1 LDINRSAKFPYT
13 RLSEVKQQSPVEL
26 DIGSNIGSN
35 YSDNSE
41 FENADDSDTDP
52 DYVQSSDDDNETE
65 DSFGEDDDTD
75 CEIDRKRSRST
86 CVDGDTSAKTSN
98 KSQVKACDHTKSY
111 LLKHRVTSSHETNAE
126 SRLQSDLSVGN
137 NENLYEAQEQNDN
150 LNENENSNEAEQQND
165 DNVNEN
171 QKPTS
176 SITVARSHKTRVFD
190 KRPHC
195 YYCGVQQSQVQ
206 RHWLTK
212 HSTEREVIEIDMCKD
227 RNKKWRLIAR
237 LRNLGNH
244 FHNVEVIRAGKG
256 ELMVTHRK
264 SSEVEALNY
273 VPCDQCYAYVLK
285 RELWRH
291 KCKFGKPD
299 KGRKISSAQ
308 LLLPAPSNVQPEV
321 HELLSSMKD
330 DNVRFLAKCDGLIVE
345 YAKKMI
351 HVKGMKK
358 KFYIRDKVREIT
370 RFLIQVRTHEG
381 METVWLK
388 DCISPQ
394 YFSTCLSAVKE
405 LAGFDKD
412 TAQYRTPSLVL
423 KVGHTLKKM
432 AKLLKRQATEE
443 RMYHCIADIDY
454 FHDLCE
460 SEWGDEIARHAL
472 DTLRHNKRN
481 QVNLLPVASDVKKV
495 VSYVRE
501 TSVRCCEA
509 LRSALAGECTDVQKN
524 WRELAEVTLADVII
538 FNRRRSGEVAQLTI
552 EDYNRRTTVDA
563 SSDVH
568 GGLSMLE
575 QNVCKLFSRIELR
588 GKRDGIVP
596 LLVTEHVRSAI
607 DLLVESRSSAGVKM
621 SNQYVFAL
629 SHSENYIRGSDA
641 VRKAAVHSG
650 AANPSTLTST
660 NFRKHIATL
669 SQLIDLKD
677 HELDALA
684 QFMGH
689 DIRVHRKFYRLP
701 NDVVQMSQL
710 AKIFILMEKG
720 QLAMHKGKTLEELMS
735 EVTEDSGN
743 ISEHL
748 SIKDI
753 HIEGEERV
761 VSKVDKCVD
770 MGRGYFKPQWTS
782 ISCTI
787 IEPLTIYS
795 CLTLSLQ

>member
-358 KFYIRDKVREIT
+358 K
-370 RFLIQVRTHEG
+370 
-381 METVWLK
+381 
-388 DCISPQ
+388 
-394 YFSTCLSAVKE
+394 
-405 LAGFDKD
+405 
-412 TAQYRTPSLVL
+412 
-423 KVGHTLKKM
+423 
-432 AKLLKRQATEE
+432 
-443 RMYHCIADIDY
+443 
-454 FHDLCE
+454 
-460 SEWGDEIARHAL
+460 
-472 DTLRHNKRN
+472 
-481 QVNLLPVASDVKKV
+481 
-495 VSYVRE
+495 
-501 TSVRCCEA
+501 
-509 LRSALAGECTDVQKN
+509 
-524 WRELAEVTLADVII
+524 
-538 FNRRRSGEVAQLTI
+538 
-552 EDYNRRTTVDA
+552 
-563 SSDVH
+563 
-568 GGLSMLE
+568 
-575 QNVCKLFSRIELR
+575 
-588 GKRDGIVP
+588 
-596 LLVTEHVRSAI
+596 
-607 DLLVESRSSAGVKM
+607 
-621 SNQYVFAL
+621 
-629 SHSENYIRGSDA
+629 
-641 VRKAAVHSG
+641 
-650 AANPSTLTST
+650 
-660 NFRKHIATL
+660 
-669 SQLIDLKD
+669 
-677 HELDALA
+677 
-684 QFMGH
+684 
-689 DIRVHRKFYRLP
+689 
-701 NDVVQMSQL
+701 L

-770 MGRGYFKPQWTS
+770 MERGYLKPQWTS

>member
-1 LDINRSAKFPYT
+1 LNINDAAKFPPT
-13 RLSEVKQQSPVEL
+13 KSSEAKQQPPVEL
-26 DIGSNIGSN
+26 DIGSNIGGN

-41 FENADDSDTDP
+41 YDDSDMDP
-52 DYVQSSDDDNETE
+52 DYVQSSDDDSET
-65 DSFGEDDDTD
+65 DDDDTD
-75 CEIDRKRSRST
+75 SEIDRKRSRGT
-86 CVDGDTSAKTSN
+86 CVDVDTSAEKTSN
-98 KSQVKACDHTKSY
+98 RSQVKACDHTKSY
-111 LLKHRVTSSHETNAE
+111 LLKHKVTSFRETNAE
-126 SRLQSDLSVGN
+126 SRVVQSGSSVGN
-137 NENLYEAQEQNDN
+137 SENLYEAQEQNGN

-165 DNVNEN
+165 DNVSEN
-171 QKPTS
+171 QR
-176 SITVARSHKTRVFD
+176 ITVARSHNTRIFD
-190 KRPHC
+190 KRPYC
-195 YYCGVQQSQVQ
+195 YFCGVQQSQVQ

-212 HSTEREVIEIDMCKD
+212 HGTEREVIEIDTCKD
-227 RNKKWRLIAR
+227 RNEKWRLIAR

-244 FHNVEVIRAGKG
+244 FHNVEVIRAGHG

-285 RELWRH
+285 TELWRH
-291 KCKFGKPD
+291 KCKFGKAD
-299 KGRKISSAQ
+299 RGRKISSAQ

-330 DNVRFLAKCDGLIVE
+330 DNVRFLAKRDGLIMD
-345 YAKKMI
+345 YAKKMV

-358 KFYIRDKVREIT
+358 KLYIRDKVREIT
-370 RFLIQVRTHEG
+370 RFLIQMRTQEG
-381 METVWLK
+381 MESVWLK
-388 DCISPQ
+388 DCICPQ
-394 YFSTCLSAVKE
+394 YFSTCLSAVKQ

-412 TAQYRTPSLVL
+412 TAQYRTPSLAL

-432 AKLLKRQATEE
+432 AKLLKRQAIEE
-443 RMYHCIADIDY
+443 RMYDRIADIDY
-454 FHDLCE
+454 FHDLCD

-481 QVNLLPVASDVKKV
+481 HVNLLPVASDVKKV
-495 VSYVRE
+495 VSYVRK
-501 TSVRCCEA
+501 TSLSCCEA
-509 LRSALAGECTDVQKN
+509 LRSAVAGECTDVQQN

-552 EDYNRRTTVDA
+552 EDYNRKTTVDA

-629 SHSENYIRGSDA
+629 SHSDNYIRGSDA

-669 SQLIDLKD
+669 SQLLDLKD

-710 AKIFILMEKG
+710 AKIFMLMEKG

-735 EVTEDSGN
+735 EVTEDSGT
-743 ISEHL
+743 ISKHL

-753 HIEGEERV
+753 HTEAEEKV
-761 VSKVDKCVD
+761 MSKVDKCVD
-770 MGRGYFKPQWTS
+770 MGRAYSKPQWRGTVVERLS
-782 ISCTI
+782 SAG
-787 IEPLTIYS
+787 E
-795 CLTLSLQ
+795 LSLSCARPVADG